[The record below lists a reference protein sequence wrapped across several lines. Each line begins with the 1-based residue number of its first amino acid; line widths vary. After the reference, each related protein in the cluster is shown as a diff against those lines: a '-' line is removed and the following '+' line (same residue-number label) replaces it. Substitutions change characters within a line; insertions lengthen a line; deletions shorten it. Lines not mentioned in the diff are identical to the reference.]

1 MAVTWKKLAYED
13 DVVTKALYNA
23 NSILAATD
31 DDTPAVLTVGEQ
43 TVVGRITA
51 GNIAALTVGQL
62 QTLINVEDG
71 ADVTDSTNVEAA
83 DAVMDS
89 DFVAKGD
96 IMSASAE
103 STPAILSVGTNG
115 QVVVAAS
122 GETSGLNWADALMDT
137 DLVAKG
143 DIISASD
150 ASTPA
155 ILTAGTNGQVL
166 TAQSGQATGLQW
178 AAGGTPDAHAAS
190 HKNAGSDEILL
201 NEFGEPTAAVP
212 IDGQQLTDLV
222 IHTVAD
228 ATARD
233 LLTPAVGKI
242 AWQTDTLAPYVCTVA
257 A

>member
-13 DVVTKALYNA
+13 DVVTKALFDA
-23 NSILAATD
+23 HTVLAATS
-31 DDTPAVLTVGEQ
+31 DDTPAALTVTEQ
-43 TVVGRITA
+43 TVVGRITS
-51 GNIAALTVGQL
+51 GNIAALSVEQL

-89 DFVAKGD
+89 DFAAKGD
-96 IMSASAE
+96 IMSASAA
-103 STPAILSVGTNG
+103 STPEILSVGTNG

-137 DLVAKG
+137 DLAAKG
-143 DIISASD
+143 DIISASE
-150 ASTPA
+150 ANTPSV
-155 ILTAGTNGQVL
+155 LTVGDNGQVL
-166 TAQSGQATGLQW
+166 TADSGETTGLKW

-190 HKNAGSDEILL
+190 HKDEGSDELLL
-201 NEFGEPTAAVP
+201 NEFGEPDGA
-212 IDGQQLTDLV
+212 IDFAEQQLQDAV

-228 ATARD
+228 AAGRSGLD
-233 LLTPAVGKI
+233 AAVGKFC
-242 AWQTDTLAPYVCTVA
+242 WQTDELAIYACTIA